1 MKIISWNVNGIRSNI
16 IDSTTAK
23 NKSIR
28 ENLDLAIPLF
38 RSNHSITRP

>member
-28 ENLDLAIPLF
+28 NLELDSPLGQ
-38 RSNHSITRP
+38 IIQ